1 MARNGSGVYSLPEAA
16 FVYNTVIDQAAVN
29 SDFSDIASALT
40 ASIAADGQ
48 TTITASLPLNSNKLT
63 GLAVGSAATDSASLG
78 QVQAEAFIWCGTMT
92 GSADAGVLTP
102 SPAIT
107 AYAAGQRFVWMA
119 SSNVNTGAMT
129 VAISGLST
137 IAVQNDGSA
146 LAAGDHAANKM
157 YMGVLNTTSIMQI
170 MRVSVGGL
178 ADDSV
183 TTAKI
188 AASAVTTAKIAASAV
203 TTAKIADDAVTLA
216 KMASGTDGVIITYD
230 ASGNPVHVGP
240 GSDGEVLTST
250 GAGSPPAF
258 EAAAGGGAYT
268 SITNTA
274 VTATTNID
282 FTGFAPSTYDNYEV
296 WISNVQSVADYGT
309 LWIQTSTDGGSSYDT
324 GSTDYAF
331 TNGRLKASYS
341 GNLDSSED
349 AIVLTIFGAS
359 NASNENFSFKVQIYL
374 PAEAEYTAFSF
385 TGWGTE
391 SDSSAFAIVGGGFR
405 KSAADVNAIRISWK
419 ETTWQARGKI
429 QFLGIAN

>member
-1 MARNGSGVYSLPEAA
+1 MARNGSGTYSLPEAA
-16 FVYNTVIDQAAVN
+16 FTYNTVIDQAAVN
-29 SDFSDIASALT
+29 SNFSDIASALT

-78 QVQAEAFIWCGTMT
+78 QVQAEAYIWCGTMT

-119 SSNVNTGAMT
+119 SRNVNTGAMT

-137 IAVQNDGSA
+137 IAAQNDGSA

-157 YMGVLNTTSIMQI
+157 YMGVLNTTSTIQI
-170 MRVSVGGL
+170 MRVSGL

-188 AASAVTTAKIAASAV
+188 AASAITR
-203 TTAKIADDAVTLA
+203 AKIADDAVTLA
-216 KMASGTDGVIITYD
+216 KMATGVDGVILTYD

-258 EAAAGGGAYT
+258 EP
-268 SITNTA
+268 I
-274 VTATTNID
+274 ATPLN
-282 FTGFAPSTYDNYEV
+282 S
-296 WISNVQSVADYGT
+296 QSVDYTGVIGDANGT
-309 LWIQTSTDGGSSYDT
+309 LLHASGSGTDTFTIPANSSVAYVIGT
-324 GSTDYAF
+324 MITFVNES
-331 TNGRLKASYS
+331 S
-341 GNLDSSED
+341 GNLTI
-349 AIVLTIFGAS
+349 AITSDTMTDTDGNTGSRTLA
-359 NASNENFSFKVQIYL
+359 ENGI
-374 PAEAEYTAFSF
+374 ATAIKTTS
-385 TGWGTE
+385 TTW
-391 SDSSAFAIVGGGFR
+391 
-405 KSAADVNAIRISWK
+405 RIS
-419 ETTWQARGKI
+419 GV
-429 QFLGIAN
+429 GMS